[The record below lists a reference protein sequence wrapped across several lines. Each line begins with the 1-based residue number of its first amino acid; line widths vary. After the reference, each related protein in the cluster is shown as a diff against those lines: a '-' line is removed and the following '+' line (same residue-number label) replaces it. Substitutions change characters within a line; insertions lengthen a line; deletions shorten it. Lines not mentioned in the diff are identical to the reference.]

1 MRAEAG
7 WSSGT
12 GSGGGCEAKSVI
24 VVRGEG
30 GCGWNGAYTYECKWV
45 SESSDAE
52 MLKLG
57 CTEIHEVRD
66 RSRVQAIMMQ
76 RWAKRWLKRAGIK
89 CQKIKL
95 RSELET
101 GKRSGSLAA

>member
-57 CTEIHEVRD
+57 
-66 RSRVQAIMMQ
+66 SR
-76 RWAKRWLKRAGIK
+76 KSTKSEKEAGSK
-89 CQKIKL
+89 Q
-95 RSELET
+95 
-101 GKRSGSLAA
+101 